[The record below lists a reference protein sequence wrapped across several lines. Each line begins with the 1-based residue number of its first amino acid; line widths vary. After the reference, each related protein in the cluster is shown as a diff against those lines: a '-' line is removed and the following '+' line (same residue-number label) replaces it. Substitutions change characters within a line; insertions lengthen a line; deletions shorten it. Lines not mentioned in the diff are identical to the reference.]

1 VSQAATTTLTGSANP
16 APVGQPLV
24 LTVTVTPA
32 FTGAGAPTGIVM
44 LRDGSNTIVHDQLQ
58 AMRFQEPISYFTDD
72 AIKAAGQ
79 NDNDECSQAIHS
91 KAFFL

>member
-1 VSQAATTTLTGSANP
+1 
-16 APVGQPLV
+16 V

-58 AMRFQEPISYFTDD
+58 AMRFPRTNQLL
-72 AIKAAGQ
+72 
-79 NDNDECSQAIHS
+79 H
-91 KAFFL
+91 